1 MRKIRQWSLKE
12 ASSVLETR
20 RSACI
25 GACARIFGGTSN
37 REDPR
42 GTHRLKNPPKKLR
55 FGFPSPLWTTR
66 GPEVISPVK
75 FFLAEKR
82 KWRLGV
88 LSAVLLRSAGGFR
101 ASDQFNARAQISSQ
115 ALQHMTR
122 VPVAI
127 RASSSSLL
135 LMARRLN
142 RAPCAILLLLAKS
155 TSESP
160 CETRHYRQAMCGFI
174 SHNTNRV

>member
-1 MRKIRQWSLKE
+1 MRKIRQRSLKE

-20 RSACI
+20 SSACT
-25 GACARIFGGTSN
+25 GARARIFGGTSN

-42 GTHRLKNPPKKLR
+42 GTHRLKNPPKKAPLR
-55 FGFPSPLWTTR
+55 FSLASLDDERSGGDYFACK
-66 GPEVISPVK
+66 V
-75 FFLAEKR
+75 FFLAEKG

-88 LSAVLLRSAGGFR
+88 SSAVLLRSAGGFR

-127 RASSSSLL
+127 RVSSSSLL

-142 RAPCAILLLLAKS
+142 RALCAILLLIAKF
-155 TSESP
+155 TLESL
-160 CETRHYRQAMCGFI
+160 
-174 SHNTNRV
+174 

>member
-1 MRKIRQWSLKE
+1 MREIRQRSLKE

-20 RSACI
+20 RSACT
-25 GACARIFGGTSN
+25 GARARIFGGTSN

-55 FGFPSPLWTTR
+55 FGFPSPLDDER
-66 GPEVISPVK
+66 SAGEYFACKIL
-75 FFLAEKR
+75 FLAEKG

-88 LSAVLLRSAGGFR
+88 SSAVLLRSAGGFR

-127 RASSSSLL
+127 RVSSSSLL

-142 RAPCAILLLLAKS
+142 RPPCAILLLLAKF
-155 TSESP
+155 TL
-160 CETRHYRQAMCGFI
+160 
-174 SHNTNRV
+174 